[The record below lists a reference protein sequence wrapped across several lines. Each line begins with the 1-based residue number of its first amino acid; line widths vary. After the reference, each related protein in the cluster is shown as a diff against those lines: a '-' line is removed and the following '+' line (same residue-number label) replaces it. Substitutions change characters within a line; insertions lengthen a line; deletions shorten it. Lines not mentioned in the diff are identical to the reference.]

1 MSNARA
7 YIVFIFFFLLNI
19 ILIGRLYILQIRDGA
34 LYRARAQ
41 GQQESLQEVHGDRG
55 RIFFSGGEY
64 LATNQKRNVVYF
76 SPDEILTDSELS
88 AFLSEII
95 GEDLSTLSGS
105 TIIKRELTDE
115 QMSLIKELNHPLLNK
130 VEEQL
135 IRFYPQGEMAAHIVG
150 FLGGYQIGQYGLEE
164 YYDQYLRGQST
175 LTRSFSFLSFDDNY
189 DESSATPGDNLYL
202 TIDYNIQFQA
212 ELLLEQAREDW
223 QIESGTIIVT
233 EPRTGRI
240 LAMANYPSFDPNFY
254 GQEESMESFINPAT
268 QQLFEPGS
276 IFKVITMSA
285 GLNEHLITPETTYID
300 TGSVSVGGPPI
311 YNYRQRTWGEQSMI
325 EVLNKS
331 INTGSVF
338 VQQKLGR
345 ELFLKY
351 VDLFGFTR
359 STGIDLAGEEFSAN
373 QTLKKGYNR
382 DLATA
387 SFGQGIATTPI
398 QLITAINAIANDGI
412 IMKPFIVEKR
422 ISHDGTIHETQPE
435 IMGQAID
442 ARVAAQVTMMMVDVV
457 SEGYGRP
464 AGVEG
469 YLIAGK
475 TGTAQIPKSGGGY
488 LEETIHGFAGY
499 GPALD
504 PAFAILIK
512 LDAPQAINSSDSA
525 APIFGK
531 LAQYILNYYKISPE
545 TGE

>member
-1 MSNARA
+1 MSNVRT

-19 ILIGRLYILQIRDGA
+19 TLIGRLYILQVRDGA

-41 GQQESLQEVHGDRG
+41 GQQELLQEVQGDRG

-76 SPDEILTDSELS
+76 SPDEILTDDELS

-105 TIIKRELTDE
+105 AIIKRELTDE

-135 IRFYPQGEMAAHIVG
+135 IRFYPQGKMAAHIVG

-164 YYDQYLRGQST
+164 YYDQYLRGQSA

-212 ELLLEQAREDW
+212 ELLLEQAQEDW
-223 QIESGTIIVT
+223 QIESGTIIVA

-285 GLNEHLITPETTYID
+285 GLNEHLVTPETTYVD

-359 STGIDLAGEEFSAN
+359 PTGIDLAGEEFSAN
-373 QTLKKGYNR
+373 RTLKKGYNR

-464 AGVEG
+464 AGVKG

-475 TGTAQIPKSGGGY
+475 TGTAQIPKPEGGY

-504 PAFAILIK
+504 PAFTILVK

-531 LAQYILNYYKISPE
+531 LAQYILNYYKILPE